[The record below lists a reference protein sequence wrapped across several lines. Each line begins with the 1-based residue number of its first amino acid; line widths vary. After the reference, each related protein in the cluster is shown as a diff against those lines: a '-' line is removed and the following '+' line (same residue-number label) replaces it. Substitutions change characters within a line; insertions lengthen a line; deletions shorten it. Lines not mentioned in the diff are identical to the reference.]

1 MEIFLKNMSTSDKT
15 IQQLKKATRGQS
27 ENELWY
33 QLCLGGLTASNHHN
47 IFMNCVV
54 KSIGPIKQKT
64 TPLVSQIIS
73 GGPKQA
79 TTWGIQI
86 KPSLIKDICSWFYFF
101 KIGIYYMQD

>member
-33 QLCLGGLTASNHHN
+33 QLYLGGLTASNHHN
-47 IFMNCVV
+47 IFMNSVV
-54 KSIGPIKQKT
+54 KSIGPIKQKI
-64 TPLVSQIIS
+64 TPLASQTIS

-86 KPSLIKDICSWFYFF
+86 KP
-101 KIGIYYMQD
+101 